1 MVSTSS
7 YKKEG
12 LFALYYPETICLHE
26 LELKYY
32 LLLYDKI
39 YFLPIDVH
47 LNPGHTKLSK
57 RFSLHDATLTGSFRS
72 RKDAHYSLMYMSEP
86 EIWDDYMKQLMDLY
100 DELEEKGILIPLRD
114 NRFENPSNWHPLKPA
129 VEVDMNDSSFIKVC
143 RQYRNEKIFV
153 SRTDGIKIKGGGV
166 ATRPAYFKGDTGLF
180 SVCSERLNAT
190 LLFAENKG
198 LYPVS
203 PYRMYVDLLST
214 KLKRISRAR
223 NQQAKSTDNL
233 PVNRHKISMLSWE
246 ITTEVVPQ
254 DIIMSKSTK
263 DILKYKTACKEQK
276 ERFNSYLLGLETTI
290 NSEPWDSGFQKEL
303 DKIVHNEFLPEIQ
316 KVRDKKL
323 TIWENMFG
331 DTIKSISSIK
341 VLPPLIGLHFVPG
354 LSFFDILSISTVVL
368 GSATLPKIVN
378 AWKEERQL
386 RRNAFF
392 FLANFSKKK

>member
-1 MVSTSS
+1 MKSKSS
-7 YKKEG
+7 YQKEN

-39 YFLPIDVH
+39 YFLPIDVN

-72 RKDAHYSLMYMSEP
+72 KKDAHYSLMYMSEP

-100 DELEEKGILIPLRD
+100 DELEEKGILVPLRD
-114 NRFENPSNWHPLKPA
+114 DRFENSYSWHPLKPA
-129 VEVDMNDSSFIKVC
+129 VEADMNDRNFIAVC
-143 RQYRNEKIFV
+143 GQYRNEKIFV
-153 SRTDGIKIKGGGV
+153 PSTDGAKIKGGGV

-214 KLKRISRAR
+214 KLKRISTAHT
-223 NQQAKSTDNL
+223 QQPKSMGNL
-233 PVNRHKISMLSWE
+233 PVKRQKISMLSWE

-254 DIIMSKSTK
+254 DIIMTKSAK
-263 DILKYKTACKEQK
+263 EILKYKTACKEQK

-290 NSEPWDSGFQKEL
+290 NSEPWDSKFHKEL
-303 DKIVHNEFLPEIQ
+303 DKIVYNEFLPEIQ
-316 KVRDKKL
+316 KVRDNKL
-323 TIWENMFG
+323 TIWEKMFG

-354 LSFFDILSISTVVL
+354 LSFFDILSMSTVLL
-368 GSATLPKIVN
+368 GSATLPKIVD
-378 AWKEERQL
+378 AWKDERQS

-392 FLANFSKKK
+392 FLANFSKK